1 MPHIVIDRL
10 KEINYPVKVDDVEF
24 LFKAQE
30 LIAVKS
36 PNAKFLINVL
46 K

>member
-10 KEINYPVKVDDVEF
+10 KEIDYPVKIDDVEF

-30 LIAVKS
+30 LIAVNSLK
-36 PNAKFLINVL
+36 AKFLIKVI
-46 K
+46 